1 MLLASIIALVVAP
14 QVVRVEAVLQEQL
27 GSLDAGPEQLF
38 GRIADLAADAEGNV
52 YILDNQ
58 TNDVRVFSPFGEY
71 LGEFGRGGRGPGE
84 LNRPIQIDVR
94 GETVTVL
101 NPSGQANGYTLAGE
115 LFTSRPLPFGTLSTT
130 RIDEL
135 NYAVFASGGIA
146 REDPVPI
153 EFLLLMGPGATD
165 TILTVPSSDIL
176 FRSPTSSALLRT
188 SLCRLAYFVVGDDG
202 EFWVASGSAGTLTEW
217 RVANGTAEPGRSAS
231 LAPQGVPLP
240 DSTRSRILGLVPR
253 QISSDTGDLSIPPVL
268 SSICGM
274 ERSADGTM
282 WVRFA
287 DLGGQEKWMAVDV
300 ETLRPTLELTAPEGV
315 EMKAFSGRRGY
326 GTWTD
331 ESGVP
336 HVGIYRLE

>member
-1 MLLASIIALVVAP
+1 MLLASLIALVVAP
-14 QVVRVEAVLQEQL
+14 QVLRVQAVLQEQI
-27 GSLDAGPEQLF
+27 GSLNGSPEELF

-52 YILDNQ
+52 YVLDNQ
-58 TNDVRVFSPFGEY
+58 TNDVRVFSPFGEH
-71 LGEFGRGGRGPGE
+71 LRAFGRGGRGPGE

-94 GETVTVL
+94 GGTVTVL
-101 NPSGQANGYTLAGE
+101 NPSGQANGYSLAGD
-115 LFTSRPLPFGTLSTT
+115 LFTSRPLPFGALSTT

-135 NYAVFASGGIA
+135 TYAVYTSGGIS

-153 EFLLLMGPGATD
+153 EFLLLVGPGATD

-188 SLCRLAYFVVGDDG
+188 SLCRLAYFVVGEDG
-202 EFWVASGSAGTLTEW
+202 ELWVASGSEGTLTEW
-217 RVANGTAEPGRSAS
+217 RLVGGAAERGRSAS

-253 QISSDTGDLSIPPVL
+253 QLSSDRGDLSIPPVL
-268 SSICGM
+268 SSICGI
-274 ERSADGTM
+274 ELSTDGTL

-287 DLGGQEKWMAVDV
+287 DMGGREKWMAVDV

-315 EMKAFSGRRGY
+315 EMKAFSGRLGY
-326 GTWTD
+326 GIWSD

-336 HVGIYRLE
+336 HVGIFRLE